1 MMRGELF
8 IAIRHITARR
18 RQSALSGMA
27 IAVGLAVFIVMSA
40 MMAGFTGELITLTVE
55 NSPSVVVQPKQDN
68 EYIYLYKGVE
78 DYVLGI
84 EGVSDVSPVLS
95 LQGIASYKDR
105 GRGVSITGFEPAKE
119 TKILPF
125 EKKMVEGSIYDISHS
140 QSRVILGDGLAE
152 YFELRMGNRITL
164 TASSG
169 ESSQFEVV
177 GIVDT
182 ATPLDEQLV
191 LVSLPAAQ
199 RLAGAGDVVSTIE
212 IKTFDIYAAQP
223 IADRIRTET
232 GYEANSW
239 IELNV
244 DIFKTIELES
254 TFMNIFYVFIMVIV
268 GLGIANSL
276 LMMVFEKTRDVG
288 MLKAMGASSGQVR
301 NIFLFESV
309 LLCVP
314 GLVLGTALGIG
325 LASILSMYELSV
337 PSEVYILN
345 TMPVAIHLTDV
356 LILNIFVLVIT
367 VLAGVYP
374 ARKASQLNPVEALS
388 YE

>member
-1 MMRGELF
+1 
-8 IAIRHITARR
+8 
-18 RQSALSGMA
+18 MA
-27 IAVGLAVFIVMSA
+27 IAVGLAIFIMMNA
-40 MMAGFTGELITLTVE
+40 MMVGFSDELITLTVD

-84 EGVSDVSPVLS
+84 DGVSNVSPVLS
-95 LQGIASYKDR
+95 LQGVASYKDKSR
-105 GRGVSITGFEPAKE
+105 GASITGFEPSKE

-125 EKKMVEGSIYDISHS
+125 ETKMVKGSIYDISHS
-140 QSRVILGDGLAE
+140 QSRVILGDGLAD
-152 YFELRMGNRITL
+152 YFELRVGNHITL
-164 TASSG
+164 TAPSG

-177 GIVDT
+177 GILNT
-182 ATPLDEQLV
+182 ATPVDDQLV
-191 LVSLPAAQ
+191 VVSLPAAQ
-199 RLAGAGDVVSTIE
+199 RLAGAGDVVSQLE

-232 GYEANSW
+232 GYEAKSW

-244 DIFKTIELES
+244 DIFKTIELED
-254 TFMNIFYVFIMVIV
+254 TFMNLFYVFIMVIV

-288 MLKAMGASSGQVR
+288 MLKAMGASSRQVR
-301 NIFLFESV
+301 NIFLMESV

-314 GLVLGTALGIG
+314 GLVLGTVLGVG
-325 LASILSMYELSV
+325 LATALSMYKLSV
-337 PSEVYILN
+337 PSEVYLLD

-356 LILNIFVLVIT
+356 LFLNLFVLAIT